1 MDRWE
6 MIHFYRRASEA
17 VSRSPP
23 MLKYHED
30 RMLQST
36 CKPYSHG
43 YSHKDQ
49 EWLEIFERSPVIFH
63 KRKMSHKNQEW
74 LEIFERSPVIFHKRK
89 MLQRSFTILLKHWTY
104 QMMKNQSI
112 RKAILNYSLFYGL
125 WGYPHYY
132 KVKRSSA
139 GIQGW
144 LGAGPHKL

>member
-36 CKPYSHG
+36 CKPYSNE
-43 YSHKDQ
+43 YSHKT
-49 EWLEIFERSPVIFH
+49 
-63 KRKMSHKNQEW
+63 QEW

-89 MLQRSFTILLKHWTY
+89 MLQRYFTILLKHWNY
-104 QMMKNQSI
+104 QKMKIPSI
-112 RKAILNYSLFYGL
+112 RNAILNYSLFYGL